1 MREQDTRQRAKA
13 AWRQAAVPARA
24 AFLALALALLLGGC
38 ASAPP
43 PGPPTPEQ
51 RTGAVEALVT
61 ERQWLDAWF
70 KGTPVRIAQRADGA
84 IDIEVPR
91 EFCFDVGGS
100 AIKPALAAV
109 LDKLAESLR
118 RAPLAR
124 VPLIAAPADAPATPS
139 LALQRAQQVRDA
151 LSARGV
157 AQARLGS
164 PAVAVAAVLHLHV
177 VAAPP

>member
-1 MREQDTRQRAKA
+1 MPPLPLATALVL
-13 AWRQAAVPARA
+13 AV
-24 AFLALALALLLGGC
+24 ALLLGSC

-43 PGPPTPEQ
+43 PGPPTAQQ
-51 RTGAVEALVT
+51 RAGAVEALVT
-61 ERQWLDAWF
+61 ERQWLEAWF

-91 EFCFDVGGS
+91 EFCFDAGGD

-118 RAPLAR
+118 RAPFAR
-124 VPLIAAPADAPATPS
+124 VPLIAAPADAAAVPAPA
-139 LALQRAQQVRDA
+139 LALQRAAQVRDA
-151 LSARGV
+151 LASRGI

-164 PAVAVAAVLHLHV
+164 PAVAVAPTLHVHV